1 MNGLSRRNWI
11 VLLALFVWFCSRT
24 MVAVAQTAN
33 VVPVPRATLVPATA
47 DSFPFLAANRVQ
59 EVVDL
64 AKLGYVEEEFVISG
78 TANVYNWGTDGNLTV
93 KTANAP
99 YTTRILVRR
108 PANAAKFSGNVIV
121 EPLENTRRFDWAF
134 LWAIS
139 HDYFTEH
146 GDAWVGVTH
155 NPQAI
160 EALKTFNAR
169 RYASLSLAN
178 PNPSETCGPQ
188 NARSDSEPGLKFDIL
203 SQVAALF
210 KSNSSSGPMPGFNVQ
225 NVYGTSHTGEI
236 VTYIHA
242 IHSHAQL
249 ANGKPAFDGYLIKGD
264 SSPIPVSR
272 CAPALPPNDPRRIT
286 RNVSVPVIRAVA
298 EGDVLSAF
306 PLRREDSDQSNDRYR
321 LYEVAAAPHMDVQ
334 YYRHMPS
341 TEDQAKAGQPAFP
354 GIWPFAYQCDRP
366 IGGLLELP
374 VFQYTL
380 NNAFANLDQW
390 VRKGTAP
397 PRAERMTVKDGGTPQ
412 ATITTDQYGNGMG
425 GVRSPYVDVPTA
437 TYVPHTPG
445 QAICRNLGYKVP
457 FDWVRLEKMYGSS
470 RNYASK
476 VRQSVD
482 RVLKER
488 WITES
493 DAQRIK
499 AELIAPART
508 TSNNN

>member
-64 AKLGYVEEEFVISG
+64 AKPGYVEEEFVISG
-78 TANVYNWGTDGNLTV
+78 TANVYNWSTDGNLTV

-139 HDYFTEH
+139 H
-146 GDAWVGVTH
+146 
-155 NPQAI
+155 
-160 EALKTFNAR
+160 
-169 RYASLSLAN
+169 
-178 PNPSETCGPQ
+178 
-188 NARSDSEPGLKFDIL
+188 
-203 SQVAALF
+203 
-210 KSNSSSGPMPGFNVQ
+210 
-225 NVYGTSHTGEI
+225 
-236 VTYIHA
+236 
-242 IHSHAQL
+242 
-249 ANGKPAFDGYLIKGD
+249 
-264 SSPIPVSR
+264 
-272 CAPALPPNDPRRIT
+272 
-286 RNVSVPVIRAVA
+286 
-298 EGDVLSAF
+298 
-306 PLRREDSDQSNDRYR
+306 
-321 LYEVAAAPHMDVQ
+321 
-334 YYRHMPS
+334 
-341 TEDQAKAGQPAFP
+341 
-354 GIWPFAYQCDRP
+354 
-366 IGGLLELP
+366 
-374 VFQYTL
+374 
-380 NNAFANLDQW
+380 
-390 VRKGTAP
+390 
-397 PRAERMTVKDGGTPQ
+397 
-412 ATITTDQYGNGMG
+412 
-425 GVRSPYVDVPTA
+425 
-437 TYVPHTPG
+437 VPHTPG

-482 RVLKER
+482 RMLKER

>member
-203 SQVAALF
+203 SQIAALF

-264 SSPIPVSR
+264 STPIPVSR

-321 LYEVAAAPHMDVQ
+321 LYEVAAAPIWTF
-334 YYRHMPS
+334 S
-341 TEDQAKAGQPAFP
+341 T
-354 GIWPFAYQCDRP
+354 I
-366 IGGLLELP
+366 
-374 VFQYTL
+374 
-380 NNAFANLDQW
+380 
-390 VRKGTAP
+390 
-397 PRAERMTVKDGGTPQ
+397 
-412 ATITTDQYGNGMG
+412 
-425 GVRSPYVDVPTA
+425 
-437 TYVPHTPG
+437 
-445 QAICRNLGYKVP
+445 AICRP
-457 FDWVRLEKMYGSS
+457 QRT
-470 RNYASK
+470 RRRPASLRFRASGRSHIN
-476 VRQSVD
+476 VIGRSAASWSC
-482 RVLKER
+482 RF
-488 WITES
+488 
-493 DAQRIK
+493 
-499 AELIAPART
+499 
-508 TSNNN
+508 SNTH